1 MVYTYNELL
10 FSLRK
15 KRQMHAATGMKLKDI
30 VLSEIIHHKKINIV
44 QFYLHEIPR
53 VGQNHRDKWNGSF

>member
-1 MVYTYNELL
+1 
-10 FSLRK
+10 
-15 KRQMHAATGMKLKDI
+15 MHAATGMKLKDI